1 MSDKPK
7 VYVAGVG
14 MITAVGAD
22 AEMTAAA
29 VKAGVGAYQETAYFD
44 KAFNKIKM
52 ALVPEGVFADCLD
65 EELLQGDLTSKQARM
80 LQLAKNALS
89 DLVSS
94 IPEGLEAPLFIAGPE
109 SVDSTELGI
118 NQLFLENVEG
128 QSGIKIDKQSSRV
141 ISTGRAGSLSVINLA
156 FRYFENSPQ
165 DYVVV
170 GAVDTYYDKQTLDSL
185 DKRDRLLCG
194 PATDGFI
201 PGEAAVFL
209 LLSRVKNE
217 KDSEAVCFYEAGS
230 GFEKGHLY
238 SDEVYTGDGLSEACS
253 MAINN
258 TDVTKIKSVYASLN
272 GESHFAKEY
281 GVAMTRNSGVLAEN
295 VKTFHPADCV
305 GDLGAATGLVYAGI
319 IASNIQADRALMPA
333 LICCSSDK
341 GQRTAVVVHHSS

>member
-29 VKAGVGAYQETAYFD
+29 VKAGVCAYQETEYFD

-52 ALVPEGVFADCLD
+52 ALVPDEMLADCLD
-65 EELLQGDLTSKQARM
+65 EELLRGDLTSKQARM
-80 LQLAKNALS
+80 LQLAKIALS
-89 DLVSS
+89 ELVSG
-94 IPEGLEAPLFIAGPE
+94 IPEGLEVPLFIAGPE
-109 SVDSTELGI
+109 SVDSSELGI
-118 NQLFLENVEG
+118 NQLFIENLES

-165 DYVVV
+165 DYVIV
-170 GAVDTYYDKQTLDSL
+170 GAVDTFYDKQTLDYL
-185 DKRDRLLCG
+185 DKRGRLLCG
-194 PATDGFI
+194 PASDGFI
-201 PGEAAVFL
+201 PGEGAVFL
-209 LLSRVKNE
+209 LLSRLKNE
-217 KDSEAVCFYEAGS
+217 KDSETVCFYETGS
-230 GFEKGHLY
+230 SFEKGHMY
-238 SDEVYTGDGLSEACS
+238 SEEVYRGDGLSEACS

-258 TDVTKIKSVYASLN
+258 ADVTKIKSVYAPLN
-272 GESHFAKEY
+272 GESHFSKEY
-281 GVAMTRNSGVLAEN
+281 GVAMTRNRDALAVN

-305 GDLGAATGLVYAGI
+305 GDLGAAAGLVYAGI